1 MKNLAKILIVIGDTP
16 TICKYGL
23 ARAKSGKNNYDTVIF
38 AKSNQPKALSHI
50 ANRLE
55 KLTIGDNKQGLKSH
69 LQKMTIDGGTEM
81 HFWFG
86 ESFIAG
92 YVNGSGVISTDK
104 VNAWLETFLPNKVN
118 VFCKKY
124 NDSFLPNKNESSINV
139 FEGDIVFGKMDTPLN
154 KEAFTSCFK
163 GIPLVM
169 YDIPEPTTTLVK
181 FFTKSAKS
189 YKEYFDALW
198 AYLLSIVGDKVALYK
213 TAKQVMEGIK
223 TETNARDAASLR
235 ICFPTWLLPL
245 QYQFRKV
252 TRDNLFRDKDKLQTV
267 SDIFFV
273 NTEASHR
280 KNISALVG
288 DLEDYL
294 RQELKLPPFSRV
306 EVKISFYHEEFLF
319 GKNFNFTELP
329 LPWTKEALRS
339 IRILGHWS
347 AEEMKYYSFPQA
359 ISKLMS
365 EPDEEVMIEHG
376 DTVNTTSVVN
386 VMYANDINLLNHVH
400 HLYRNALKIYVTKTD
415 EVYKESLNATNSLAL
430 MVAPYINWVYDTLPK
445 EGLRVVIVPDSPEN
459 ILVEVFN
466 KAYGYLNLTF
476 IQTSIYKDYL
486 DTLASKG
493 YEIHAI
499 VNELQPMMQP
509 PFGAMNLG
517 QVQNGIVPPRFS
529 GIIK

>member
-55 KLTIGDNKQGLKSH
+55 KLTIGDDKQGLKSH
-69 LQKMTIDGGTEM
+69 LQKLTIDGGTEM

-92 YVNGSGVISTDK
+92 YVNGSGDISTDK

-124 NDSFLPNKNESSINV
+124 NDSFLPNKKESRLNV
-139 FEGDIVFGKMDTPLN
+139 FEGNIVFGKMDTLLN
-154 KEAFTSCFK
+154 NEAFKESFK
-163 GIPLVM
+163 NTPSVMHTIPGL
-169 YDIPEPTTTLVK
+169 TTELMKT
-181 FFTKSAKS
+181 FAKNAKYYS
-189 YKEYFDALW
+189 EYYGVLW
-198 AYLLSIVGDKVALYK
+198 NYLLTVMGDKIALYK
-213 TAKQVMEGIK
+213 TAKNVMEGIK
-223 TETNARDAASLR
+223 METDIRDAALLR
-235 ICFPTWLLPL
+235 LCFPTWLLPP
-245 QYQFRKV
+245 QYQFAKV
-252 TRDNLFRDKDKLQTV
+252 THNDLYSFNDKTNTVRDSL
-267 SDIFFV
+267 FV
-273 NTEASHR
+273 NTEANYR
-280 KNISALVG
+280 KHICALVG

-294 RQELKLPPFSRV
+294 REELKLPSFSCVR
-306 EVKISFYHEEFLF
+306 VKISFYHEEFMF
-319 GKNFNFTELP
+319 SKNFNFTELP

-359 ISKLMS
+359 ISKLMPES
-365 EPDEEVMIEHG
+365 DEEVMIEPG
-376 DTVNTTSVVN
+376 DTVNNTSVVN

-430 MVAPYINWVYDTLPK
+430 MVAPYIKWVYDTLPK

-529 GIIK
+529 GFNK